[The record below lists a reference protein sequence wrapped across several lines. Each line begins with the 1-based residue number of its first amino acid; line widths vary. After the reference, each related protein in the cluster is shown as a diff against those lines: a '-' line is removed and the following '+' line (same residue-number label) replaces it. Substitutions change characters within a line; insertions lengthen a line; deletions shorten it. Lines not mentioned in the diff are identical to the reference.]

1 MTNEEQ
7 IEMGVRLTNYTRIE
21 LATNVNHGEKH

>member
-7 IEMGVRLTNYTRIE
+7 IEMGVRLTNDTIIE
-21 LATNVNHGEKH
+21 LATSVNHGEKH